1 MNLNVSQGSRQSVVC
16 LPDDAEPASA
26 ELVRLDDRAA
36 HLTVRLE
43 QLLVPCHELPG
54 VAQLCRGDV
63 DRMGDLSSAEH
74 AVPNR
79 RVCDEGPRQGADPR
93 YSPARAA
100 SRHGMGDSPRRLASS
115 AASLLLTLR
124 WRLLRMACSVSGV
137 QKIRR
142 SSRARVIA
150 V

>member
-79 RVCDEGPRQGADPR
+79 RVCDEGPARGRGKERIRDTVRRERRPVTAWAIAHGG
-93 YSPARAA
+93 SRAA
-100 SRHGMGDSPRRLASS
+100 RRP
-115 AASLLLTLR
+115 
-124 WRLLRMACSVSGV
+124 CC
-137 QKIRR
+137 
-142 SSRARVIA
+142 
-150 V
+150 